1 MKELASLTKD
11 EGRDPFIKFLLRSDN
26 VLIMQWKGFSKPEQI
41 KQGHEKVLDLI
52 SEHKVEGIVED
63 IVNFTGPFSEVNQ
76 WFITNWVPRA
86 LKVGMKKAAVLMST
100 SVFTQLSVEQLKEN
114 TDFKKLGLGYR
125 IFGEVEK
132 AAAWIKETEK
142 VEA

>member
-1 MKELASLTKD
+1 MKEVASLTKD

-86 LKVGMKKAAVLMST
+86 LKVGLKKAAVLMST

-132 AAAWIKETEK
+132 AATWIKETEK